1 MAQSKLEKLRAA
13 TAKPRPELTD
23 KNREDLGRKLLSPQ
37 SPIRRVLFTLY
48 VDDIDWLRQTAERL
62 KRSRRKTAK
71 SELMRLGISLMK
83 EKSEEELL
91 SRLRTLE

>member
-1 MAQSKLEKLRAA
+1 MTQSKLEKLRAA

-23 KNREDLGRKLLSPQ
+23 KNREDLGKKLLSPQ

-48 VDDIDWLRQTAERL
+48 LEDIDWLRQTTERL
-62 KRSRRKTAK
+62 KRNRRKTAK

-91 SRLRTLE
+91 SRLRNLE